1 MTQTQSRTKQ
11 ITEFTFWE
19 FCLAIQK
26 AVKEGFE
33 FAVDNEKFPTAY
45 SGFYNCTMVKSVDYT
60 EELNAIAE
68 AAKQA
73 VQEKQQEIG
82 VEAVVQAFKPS
93 EEQPESIIP
102 EVKELQEKGRK
113 TKAK

>member
-1 MTQTQSRTKQ
+1 MQTQETKQ

-19 FCLAIQK
+19 FCLAVQK

-45 SGFYNCTMVKSVDYT
+45 SGFYNCTMVKPADYT
-60 EELNAIAE
+60 EDLSAIA
-68 AAKQA
+68 ASAKQS

-82 VEAVVQAFKPS
+82 AEEVLKAFKPS

-102 EVKELQEKGRK
+102 EVKELQAKGRK

>member
-1 MTQTQSRTKQ
+1 MQTQETKQ

-19 FCLAIQK
+19 FCLAVQK
-26 AVKEGFE
+26 AVKEEFE

-60 EELNAIAE
+60 EDLTAIAE

-82 VEAVVQAFKPS
+82 AEDLVQAFKPS
-93 EEQPESIIP
+93 EENTE
-102 EVKELQEKGRK
+102 EVSTKGRK